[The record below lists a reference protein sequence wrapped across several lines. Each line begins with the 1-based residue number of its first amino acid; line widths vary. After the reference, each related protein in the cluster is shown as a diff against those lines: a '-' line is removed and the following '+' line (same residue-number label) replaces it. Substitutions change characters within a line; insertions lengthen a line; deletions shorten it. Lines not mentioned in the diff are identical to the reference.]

1 MPDAEFTLYTSGSSF
16 VKEGK
21 KYAGEV
27 VVMEGEDIWAETL
40 PPWTWPRRQK
50 LITLTKALRM
60 KNRQSL
66 DIRHVTST
74 WCYISKKGTSD
85 S

>member
-1 MPDAEFTLYTSGSSF
+1 MPDAEFTRYTSGNRF

-21 KYAGEV
+21 RYAGEV

-40 PPWTWPRRQK
+40 PPWTSAQK
-50 LITLTKALRM
+50 AETDHLDQGL
-60 KNRQSL
+60 KNEKQPL
-66 DIRHVTST
+66 DIHHVTST